1 MSKFCNK
8 CGAELEDDVKF
19 CDKCGAPQE
28 AASSASSAVES
39 VSSSVSNTVS
49 GAADAIKSKGFN
61 PAYIGIG
68 AVGIV
73 AIVLICLIVSLFS
86 GSPKSTVKAYMK
98 AFEKGDVEKMLNVTI
113 PKKIVDEYFEENY
126 KDMKIDKD
134 DYIEVYTDSYKALW
148 DGLKDEGK
156 VKVEYEIKKLENVD
170 KADKLKKDLKAMD
183 VKDLDDVKDGLDKLY
198 DDTNFD
204 SDKVKKAYAAE
215 VKTVIT
221 VDKDKAY
228 SESTIILIYK
238 YKGDWYIANPPVD
251 VSGVLSELDD
261 DDYKDVKKD
270 VRKEMS
276 KLYSDSDS
284 DSESGLDLSNIDLSE
299 YGY

>member
-19 CDKCGAPQE
+19 CDKCGFPQE
-28 AASSASSAVES
+28 ATSSVSSAAES
-39 VSSSVSNTVS
+39 VSSTVSNTVS

-113 PKKIVDEYFEENY
+113 PKKIVDQYFDEHM
-126 KDMKIDKD
+126 KDVDKD
-134 DYIEVYTDSYKALW
+134 DFIDVYTESYKALW

-156 VKVEYEIKKLENVD
+156 VKVEYEIKKLENV
-170 KADKLKKDLKAMD
+170 KKLDKLKKELKD
-183 VKDLDDVKDGLDKLY
+183 RDIKDLEDVQDGLDKMF
-198 DDTNFD
+198 DDTDFD

-221 VDKDKAY
+221 VDKKKEY
-228 SESTIILIYK
+228 SDTAVVLIFK
-238 YKGDWYIANPPVD
+238 YKGDWYLANAPVD
-251 VSGVLSELDD
+251 ITDVVSELDSED
-261 DDYKDVKKD
+261 FEDVIKD

-276 KLYSDSDS
+276 ELYK
-284 DSESGLDLSNIDLSE
+284 SESSDVDLSDVDLSQ
-299 YGY
+299 YIN